1 MTAVLY
7 EKRGKIAFVTINR
20 PEAMNA
26 LNREVQQGLTDAWQE
41 IESDPDIFVAILTG
55 TGGRAFSAGA
65 DLKTVETGEDSG
77 ESPIPVP
84 RASRS
89 LGPSVRELSK
99 PVIAAIDGYCL
110 AGGLE
115 LALACDIRIAT
126 EGSQFGCP
134 EVKWSLLHGFG
145 AQIMPFT
152 VHMSNMMELLL
163 TGEFVDAQEAY
174 RIGLISRVVSKGEHI
189 STAEEITEKICRNAP
204 LAIRATKE
212 LAQKRVSQGL
222 EEGMRLYSTL
232 GRLLRTT
239 DDAKEGPRAFA
250 EKRPSNFKGR

>member
-1 MTAVLY
+1 MDAVLY
-7 EKRGKIAFVTINR
+7 EKRDKIAYVTINR

-41 IESDPDIFVAILTG
+41 IEADPDIFVAILTG

-134 EVKWSLLHGFG
+134 EVKWNLLHGFG
-145 AQIMPFT
+145 AQVMPFT
-152 VHMSNMMELLL
+152 VHMSNMMELLF
-163 TGEFVDAQEAY
+163 TGEFVDAQEAH
-174 RIGLISRVVSKGEHI
+174 RIGLISRVVPKGQHI
-189 STAEEITEKICRNAP
+189 ATAEEISEKICRNAP
-204 LAIRATKE
+204 LAIKVTKE
-212 LAQKRVSQGL
+212 LAMLKVNHGL
-222 EEGMRLYSTL
+222 GESMRLYATL
-232 GRLLRTT
+232 GRMLRTT
-239 DDAKEGPRAFA
+239 DDSKEGPRAFA
-250 EKRPSNFKGR
+250 EKRQPTFKGR

>member
-1 MTAVLY
+1 
-7 EKRGKIAFVTINR
+7 
-20 PEAMNA
+20 
-26 LNREVQQGLTDAWQE
+26 
-41 IESDPDIFVAILTG
+41 
-55 TGGRAFSAGA
+55 
-65 DLKTVETGEDSG
+65 
-77 ESPIPVP
+77 
-84 RASRS
+84 
-89 LGPSVRELSK
+89 ELSK